1 MSASPKPPSPPS
13 PELASVPPTASLELA
28 TIARLAL
35 PISLAQFGLM
45 LLGLVEVAIL
55 GHVSST
61 ELGGASIG
69 RSIGMV
75 VIALGMGA
83 VSALEPLAAQA
94 IGAREPRVAFRA
106 FLGSIVAALFLWAP
120 CSALGFLSTY
130 ALEAGGIAPELVGPA
145 RSFFVAQIPG
155 LFFFAVY
162 LSAKT
167 YLQANGKTLPAL
179 LAAIVANVVNVVAC
193 NVLIRGVLDLGPVR
207 IDVGLRPLGAFGAG
221 LASTIAS
228 AVMAVWV
235 LVPALRLRPRADADR
250 GSTALTAEDSPP
262 DGPDGGRWAY
272 VRRILTLGTPIG
284 FQLLAEI
291 GVFSFVA
298 VLAGRLGTVAVS
310 AHQIALSLASFTF
323 MGVLGIAGATSVRVG
338 HAIGEGRT
346 PRQAGLLGIG
356 LGALFMLACGAVF
369 LFAPGP
375 LVRLFSDDPDVVA
388 LGVHLLFIAAAFQL
402 FDGLQGVA
410 AGALRGAGDVRFPFL
425 ANFGAHWLVGFPL
438 ALLFGFHLGWGAA
451 GLWWGLLVGLASV
464 ALLLTRRF
472 VVLTRRTIRRV

>member
-1 MSASPKPPSPPS
+1 MSASPNPPSPPLDGLV
-13 PELASVPPTASLELA
+13 PVPPPASLELA

-94 IGAREPRVAFRA
+94 IGAREPQVAFRA

-120 CSALGFLSTY
+120 CSALGYLATY
-130 ALEAGGIAPELVGPA
+130 ALEAGGIARELVGPA

-193 NVLIRGVLDLGPVR
+193 NVLIRGVLELGPVR
-207 IDVGLRPLGAFGAG
+207 VDVGVRPLGAFGAG

-228 AVMAVWV
+228 AVMAGWV
-235 LVPALRLRPRADADR
+235 LVPAFRLRPRASHPGASGR
-250 GSTALTAEDSPP
+250 STVAAEPTAAE
-262 DGPDGGRWAY
+262 GGRLSY

-388 LGVHLLFIAAAFQL
+388 LGVRLLFIAAAFQL

-451 GLWWGLLVGLASV
+451 GLWWGLLVGLACV

-472 VVLTRRTIRRV
+472 VVLTRKTIGRV